1 MTARSPSLDAGLKNY
16 SMASNAASP
25 TVKVSQSTVR
35 ASGPQIRPFWD
46 MTKSN
51 ALVFRKKAREL
62 MLSPAVVLAICGI
75 FVYSSV
81 VFWIEARFA
90 RSPSREV
97 A

>member
-1 MTARSPSLDAGLKNY
+1 
-16 SMASNAASP
+16 MASNAASAFGQ
-25 TVKVSQSTVR
+25 SQPQLSVCVR
-35 ASGPQIRPFWD
+35 PPDQIFLG
-46 MTKSN
+46 MTKSKQ
-51 ALVFRKKAREL
+51 LVFQKKGRGRL
-62 MLSPAVVLAICGI
+62 PSPAVVLAIYGI